1 MSPANAND
9 SHLRS
14 ELPGVVMA
22 LRTIA
27 QRLRMRRRA
36 RLRTWRHAE
45 GWAQAGRAGN
55 ADPVQRICPS
65 NQPTLVANSELS
77 AYSWARRFA
86 QPAPTRKFSLTM
98 GAKRGVLVGPANSPP
113 VSLLG
118 LPPEAAPR
126 SFRPSPRRTI
136 PSWSE
141 PVQSGFSTIC
151 RAVGGRPSRAS
162 RRGQGGA
169 EGRPRKSAVRAAV
182 LG

>member
-14 ELPGVVMA
+14 ELPGVAMA

-55 ADPVQRICPS
+55 ADPVQRICPL

-113 VSLLG
+113 VSQ
-118 LPPEAAPR
+118 PQAATPEVYANP
-126 SFRPSPRRTI
+126 
-136 PSWSE
+136 
-141 PVQSGFSTIC
+141 
-151 RAVGGRPSRAS
+151 GR
-162 RRGQGGA
+162 
-169 EGRPRKSAVRAAV
+169 RPRKRTPRLPDGKTATVDAQPEVMLTVPVVSKGRSFIDRIHHNYRMR
-182 LG
+182 LNR